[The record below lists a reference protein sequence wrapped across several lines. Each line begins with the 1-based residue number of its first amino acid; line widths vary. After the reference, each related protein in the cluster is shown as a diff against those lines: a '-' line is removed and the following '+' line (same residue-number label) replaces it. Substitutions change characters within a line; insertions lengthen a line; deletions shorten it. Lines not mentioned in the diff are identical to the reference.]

1 MKNNKKTILIT
12 GGAGRMGEDLGASLL
27 KKGHNVILGDLN
39 KSKLVK
45 IKERLKSKSLLIFSA
60 DLSKKRNIDK
70 FIIFGLKKF
79 KKIHGAVHCA
89 YPRSKKWGKKF
100 EDLEEKY
107 LNQDLQNQLGGTI
120 IFSQRIMKT
129 FLKQK
134 VGNLILIS
142 SIQGTQ
148 APKFEHYKNLNMTS
162 PIEYSAIKSG
172 IISITKY
179 LSKYYKNKNI
189 RVNCVSP
196 GGIDDKQSNTFKQR
210 YKSSCN
216 SKGLLNEGD
225 VTKLI
230 LFLLSEDSK
239 YINGQNLIIDD
250 GWSL

>member
-1 MKNNKKTILIT
+1 MKKNKKTILIT
-12 GGAGRMGEDLGASLL
+12 GGAGRMGSDLAANLL
-27 KKGHNVILGDLN
+27 KEGHNVILGDLN
-39 KSKLVK
+39 KSELLK
-45 IKERLKSKSLLIFSA
+45 IKKKLKSQNLLVYPA
-60 DLSKKRNIDK
+60 NLSQKKNIDK
-70 FIIFGLKKF
+70 FINFGLKKF

-100 EDLEEKY
+100 EDLEDKY

-134 VGNLILIS
+134 VGNLVLIS
-142 SIQGTQ
+142 SIQGIQ
-148 APKFEHYKNLNMTS
+148 PPKFEHYKNLNMTS

-196 GGIDDKQSNTFKQR
+196 GGIEAKQSKIFKTR
-210 YKSSCN
+210 YKNSCN
-216 SKGLLNEGD
+216 SKGLLNEED
-225 VTKLI
+225 ITKLI
-230 LFLLSEDSK
+230 LFLLSDESK

>member
-12 GGAGRMGEDLGASLL
+12 GGAGRMGTDLGTSLL
-27 KKGHNVILGDLN
+27 KEGHNVILGDLN
-39 KSKLVK
+39 KSKLLK
-45 IKERLKSKSLLIFSA
+45 IKKKIKSKNLLLFAA
-60 DLSKKRNIDK
+60 DLSKKVNIDK
-70 FIIFGLKKF
+70 FINFGLKKF

-100 EDLEEKY
+100 EDLEDKY

-120 IFSQRIMKT
+120 IFSQRIMKI

-142 SIQGTQ
+142 SIQGIQ
-148 APKFEHYKNLNMTS
+148 APKFEHYKSLKMSS
-162 PIEYSAIKSG
+162 PIEYSAIKAG

-196 GGIDDKQSNTFKQR
+196 GGIEDNQSNIFKKR

-230 LFLLSEDSK
+230 SFLLSRDSK